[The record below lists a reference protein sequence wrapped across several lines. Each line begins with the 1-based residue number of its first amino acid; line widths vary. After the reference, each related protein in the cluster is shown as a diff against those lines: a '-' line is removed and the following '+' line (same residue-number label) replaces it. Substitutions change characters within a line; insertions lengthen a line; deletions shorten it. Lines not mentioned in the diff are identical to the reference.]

1 MWCLYFCSMIF
12 TLLLVD
18 QLIRTCCCARQLLL
32 FLYLRHLKA
41 EKTHVSN
48 DSLRQGRPWILSHT
62 LESRRSGP
70 KDVSGPL
77 FFLGCEVAR
86 HSNSNQIGT
95 TKGQTSWP
103 ENFLVAALNRVENP
117 VFAGPRHTSLMRCR
131 PLAAASF
138 ADWLQAFGHSYASY
152 ANGRI

>member
-1 MWCLYFCSMIF
+1 MLKVFSSDDVYPTFGWP
-12 TLLLVD
+12 TQWKLLLCSSTSAFTIFYHPAWLNTH
-18 QLIRTCCCARQLLL
+18 QL
-32 FLYLRHLKA
+32 K
-41 EKTHVSN
+41 
-48 DSLRQGRPWILSHT
+48 QGRPWILSHT

-117 VFAGPRHTSLMRCR
+117 VFAGPRHTSVMRCR